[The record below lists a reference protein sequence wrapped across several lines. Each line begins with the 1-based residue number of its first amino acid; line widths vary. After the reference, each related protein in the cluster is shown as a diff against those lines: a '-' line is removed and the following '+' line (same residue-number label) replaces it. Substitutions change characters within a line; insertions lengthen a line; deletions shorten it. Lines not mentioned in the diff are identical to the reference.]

1 MALPGA
7 MQGTVCTSDHVQTGP
22 QRQLLPIHNTN
33 NNSRKDYVDQSE
45 QNLPGVS
52 PLVGSEVPLNA
63 GMYSLGSL
71 KETWYL
77 EVKFDC

>member
-7 MQGTVCTSDHVQTGP
+7 MQGTVCTPDSVQTGS

-33 NNSRKDYVDQSE
+33 KNSRKDYVDQSE

-52 PLVGSEVPLNA
+52 LLVGSEVP
-63 GMYSLGSL
+63 
-71 KETWYL
+71 
-77 EVKFDC
+77 